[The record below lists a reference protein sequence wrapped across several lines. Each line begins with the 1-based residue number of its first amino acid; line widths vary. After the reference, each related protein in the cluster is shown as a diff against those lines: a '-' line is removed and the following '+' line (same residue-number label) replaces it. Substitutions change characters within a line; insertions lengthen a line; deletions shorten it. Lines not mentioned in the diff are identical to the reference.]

1 MQKRIRLTIAVTPE
15 VHAEYTRLAELAG
28 VSVSRAMGDWLA
40 DTMEGAQL
48 VALRM
53 REAKESPQ
61 KVLRELEDAAVRAR
75 DGIDR
80 VLAEGRR
87 QGAAANASGGRR
99 GAVGG
104 EPPCSPTGVKVPGK
118 GRRVA

>member
-40 DTMEGAQL
+40 DTIEGAQL
-48 VALRM
+48 VALKM
-53 REAKESPQ
+53 RQAKESPQ
-61 KVLRELEDAAVRAR
+61 KVLRELEDAAVRSR
-75 DGIDR
+75 DTIDR
-80 VLAEGRR
+80 VLAEGRS
-87 QGAAANASGGRR
+87 QGAAANAGGRR
-99 GAVGG
+99 GALAG